1 MGDESHK
8 TRTYPAGVPCWVDV
22 EQPDLRAGAEFY
34 GELFG
39 WTFIAAGEPG
49 ADASSLFARLDGL
62 DVGALESGESGA
74 GWVSYIA
81 TDDIGQSCV
90 AVEHAGGSVAVP
102 PASGPYGHSATCVDP
117 QGAVFRL
124 WQAGAHHGSQTVNVP
139 GAWNFSDLRTP
150 DVAASLAFYG
160 EVFGWR
166 VDPDLGAGMIRLPGY
181 GDHLAATIDPGIHER
196 QAFAPP
202 GFADVIAGLTPDDA
216 AERASWV
223 IRFTVQDRDASV
235 SAAERLG
242 ATVVS
247 LADTEW
253 TKEAV
258 IVDPQGAS
266 FIVSQFA
273 PQG

>member
-1 MGDESHK
+1 MTEIP
-8 TRTYPAGVPCWVDV
+8 RTYPQGVTSWIDT
-22 EQPDLRAGAEFY
+22 EQPDPEAAVAFY
-34 GELFG
+34 SELFG
-39 WTFIAAGEPG
+39 WEFANAAPPGAPVYLIAQLDGKDAAAIAAGPRPARWNTYIAVTDADETVRAI
-49 ADASSLFARLDGL
+49 ADAG
-62 DVGALESGESGA
+62 GAVLAEPADA
-74 GWVSYIA
+74 GP
-81 TDDIGQSCV
+81 
-90 AVEHAGGSVAVP
+90 AGRT
-102 PASGPYGHSATCVDP
+102 ATCADP
-117 QGAVFRL
+117 QGAEFRL
-124 WQAGAHHGSQTVNVP
+124 WQAGRRIGVQAVNWPGS
-139 GAWNFSDLRTP
+139 WNFSDIRTP
-150 DVAASLAFYG
+150 DPAASRDFYSG
-160 EVFGWR
+160 LFGWR
-166 VDPDLGAGMIRLPGY
+166 YLDLGETVESMIAVPGY

>member
-22 EQPDLRAGAEFY
+22 EQPDLRVGAEFY

-124 WQAGAHHGSQTVNVP
+124 WEAGAHHGSQTVNVP

-242 ATVVS
+242 GTVVS
-247 LADTEW
+247 REGSTAILCSVAF
-253 TKEAV
+253 TKPLDETTR
-258 IVDPQGAS
+258 S
-266 FIVSQFA
+266 
-273 PQG
+273 

>member
-1 MGDESHK
+1 MTDE
-8 TRTYPAGVPCWVDV
+8 TRTYPPGVPCWVDV
-22 EQPDLRAGAEFY
+22 EQADLPAGIAFY

-39 WTFIAAGEPG
+39 WTFTEAGEPG
-49 ADASSLFARLDGL
+49 AEAPYLFARLDGL
-62 DVGALESGESGA
+62 DVGALESGDSGA

-81 TDDIGQSCV
+81 TDAIGQACV
-90 AVEHAGGSVAVP
+90 AVERAGGLVGVP
-102 PASGPYGHSATCVDP
+102 PAGSQYGLSATCVDP

-124 WQAGAHHGSQTVNVP
+124 WQAGAHPGSQTVNVP
-139 GAWNFSDLRTP
+139 GAWNFSDLHTP

-160 EVFGWR
+160 DVFGWR
-166 VDPDLGAGMIRLPGY
+166 VDPDLGAVIRLPGY
-181 GDHLAATIDPGIHER
+181 GDHLAATIDPDIHER

-216 AERASWV
+216 AERATWV
-223 IRFTVQDRDASV
+223 IRFTVEDRDAS
-235 SAAERLG
+235 AAAVERLG
-242 ATVVS
+242 GTVIS
-247 LADTEW
+247 RADTEW